1 MGKIRFFIK
10 GMHTTFDLVL
20 IATIW
25 ALSEKNTRLENEIK
39 DLTKQNPRSPYCFKK
54 QSATKSVPKEQA
66 KYPIGFASVL
76 DISRN
81 DND

>member
-1 MGKIRFFIK
+1 MGKIRYFIK

-39 DLTKQNPRSPYCFKK
+39 DLTKQNPRSSYSFKK

-76 DISRN
+76 DIFEDNN
-81 DND
+81 D

>member
-1 MGKIRFFIK
+1 MGRIRFFIK

-25 ALSEKNTRLENEIK
+25 ALVEKNTRLENEIK
-39 DLTKQNPRSPYCFKK
+39 DLTKQNPRSPYSFKK
-54 QSATKSVPKEQA
+54 QSTTKSVPKEQA

-76 DISRN
+76 DIFEDTN
-81 DND
+81 D